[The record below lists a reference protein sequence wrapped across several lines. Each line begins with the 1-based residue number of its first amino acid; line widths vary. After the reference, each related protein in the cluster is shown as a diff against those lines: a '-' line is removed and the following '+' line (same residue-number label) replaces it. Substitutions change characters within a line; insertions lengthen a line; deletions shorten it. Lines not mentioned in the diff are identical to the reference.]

1 MAQLSQREMRFS
13 QGLGSK
19 KMTLDDFKHFEEGHD
34 VAFRNSKGK
43 EKPAPQLPENIKI
56 ADTHCHLGMLHD
68 VPYVLA
74 RAAYY
79 GIDFL
84 QCICDPA
91 KDDYFEDEVGASVIY
106 ESLDSWLNQAQ
117 QILNEWEVFDLKLP
131 IVRIAP
137 GVHPHNASD
146 WNQAKPRLYQLLKNP
161 LTSCLGE
168 IGLDYHYDYSPR
180 QKQRD
185 VFAQQLEIAKETGLP
200 VALHVREAHKDA
212 YEILKSVGVPEAG
225 AILHCFNLDAEILK
239 PFVEM
244 GCYVAFGGPLTFKKS
259 FDTRAAVTFVPLDKL
274 LTETDSPFMAPEP
287 LRGTECMP
295 CYTRYTFRCLMD
307 CFGYSG
313 VKCAAQLV
321 TPRAIDMPQ
330 EEKPHPLI
338 TPNFEQVQGGFSEEE
353 FATQLYNNAIK
364 LLNRK
369 PTVWQKA

>member
-1 MAQLSQREMRFS
+1 MP
-13 QGLGSK
+13 
-19 KMTLDDFKHFEEGHD
+19 LDDFKHFEENQD
-34 VAFRNSKGK
+34 TIFRNSKGK
-43 EKPAPQLPENIKI
+43 EKPAPQLPSGIKI

-91 KDDYFEDEVGASVIY
+91 KDDYFEDEVGATIIY
-106 ESLDSWLNQAQ
+106 ESLNDWLAQAR
-117 QILNEWEVFDLKLP
+117 QILDGWGAADIELP
-131 IVRIAP
+131 TVRMAP
-137 GVHPHNASD
+137 GVHPHNASE
-146 WNQAKPRLYQLLKNP
+146 WEEAKPRLLRLLKNP

-180 QKQRD
+180 DAQRD
-185 VFAQQLEIAKETGLP
+185 VFAQQLEIAKEAGLP
-200 VALHVREAHKDA
+200 VALHVREAHAEA
-212 YEILKSVGVPEAG
+212 YDILKSVGVPQAG
-225 AILHCFNLDAEILK
+225 AILHCFNLDAETLK
-239 PFVEM
+239 PFLDL
-244 GCYVAFGGPLTFKKS
+244 GCHVAFGGPLTFKKS
-259 FDTRAAVTFVPLDKL
+259 FDTRASAPLVPLDKL

-295 CYTRYTFRCLMD
+295 CYTRYTMCCLMD

-313 VKCAAQLV
+313 SSVAADLV
-321 TPRAIDMPQ
+321 TPRAIDMPDG
-330 EEKPHPLI
+330 EEPHPLV
-338 TPNFEQVQGGFSEEE
+338 TPDFEQVQQGFTEEA
-353 FATQLYNNAIK
+353 FAQQLYNNAIE